1 MVALSAR
8 VLMGVAVAVA
18 VVTAGATL
26 DDNPGPPTPTPY
38 SPTPAPT
45 ATPAP
50 SAPRPAPDPAGTVA
64 EAYALAATNWTNRS
78 YVRSLNDRAR
88 LAAGRLKSSLRG
100 PTSLGQ
106 LERDRVAR
114 LGAVLSRRSTVTGS
128 QALVRLAVDEVHL
141 EIGGRSRQVVAYEV
155 RLRRQAGRWKVIG
168 FTAAGGR
175 A

>member
-1 MVALSAR
+1 MSAR
-8 VLMGVAVAVA
+8 VLMGAAVVVAL
-18 VVTAGATL
+18 VTAGATL
-26 DDNPGPPTPTPY
+26 DDNSAVPPTPTPH

-64 EAYALAATNWTNRS
+64 AAYTLAATNWTDRS
-78 YVRSLNDRAR
+78 YVRSLDDRAR
-88 LAAGRLKSSLRG
+88 LAAGRLKSSLRE
-100 PTSLGQ
+100 PTSLRQ

-114 LGAVLSRRSTVTGS
+114 LGALLSRRSTVTGS
-128 QALVRLAVDEVHL
+128 QALVRVAVDEVHL

-168 FTAAGGR
+168 FTAVGGR